1 MRLHSLDFL
10 FVAKVRAEEG
20 SRALQRALGKNC
32 TAKLGEVLVR
42 LSRPA
47 AAYSLLFLYTLS
59 SRYRGRVPA
68 RRSDLKNEVKHRA
81 QCTRYWGVL
90 GSKLR

>member
-32 TAKLGEVLVR
+32 TAKLGDVLVQ
-42 LSRPA
+42 LSAPA
-47 AAYSLLFLYTLS
+47 AANSRLFLYTVS
-59 SRYRGRVPA
+59 SRHRGRVPA
-68 RRSDLKNEVKHRA
+68 RRSDLRKEVKHGA